1 MNKIRYNKPAKNWR
15 EALPLGNGHV
25 GIMIYGSLKKER
37 LCFNDG
43 TLWSGY
49 PKDYNNP
56 ESLNNLEQVRKLIFE
71 GKNNEADALCE
82 EKLTGFYSEAF
93 MPLGE
98 ISLSFGGLNQGD
110 YERCLDL
117 SNAIHTVKA
126 NGCTA
131 EAFSS
136 YPDKLSVYRVKS
148 DKPFSV
154 TVKARSK
161 LKHETCAEEN
171 SLFLLG
177 NAPDYAAPNYLFKE
191 LRP

>member
-1 MNKIRYNKPAKNWR
+1 MHIIKYNKPANSWKK
-15 EALPLGNGHV
+15 ALPLGNGFT

-49 PKDYNNP
+49 PKDYNSN
-56 ESLNNLEQVRKLIFE
+56 ESLENLERVRKLIFE
-71 GKNNEADALCE
+71 GKNAEADALCE

-98 ISLSFGGLNQGD
+98 ISLKFSGIDKTD
-110 YERCLDL
+110 YSRSLDL
-117 SNAIHTVKA
+117 SNAVHTVKS

-136 YPDKLSVYRVKS
+136 YPDKISAYRIKTN
-148 DKPFSV
+148 KPFSV
-154 TVKARSK
+154 KIKAKSK
-161 LKHETCAEEN
+161 LKYQVDTEKN
-171 SLFLLG
+171 NLFS
-177 NAPDYAAPNYLFKE
+177 P
-191 LRP
+191 R